1 MKRNWITLGFFL
13 VGFGLPLVAQEPKA
27 VPPAFEKAPDTDGG
41 ATVVDPFDPDAKA
54 PKMIQVQVEYIELSH
69 ESLTKL
75 LFLAEPK
82 STDATPLREQL
93 QELVAKNE
101 AKVLETQIVVCKSG
115 QKATTE
121 SLHEF
126 IYPTEYD
133 PPLKEKL
140 EDKLKAQTG
149 GSFPSNPSTPT
160 AFDTRNVGCNLEVE
174 PTLSDDNKI
183 IDLRLVPEVLWHTGD
198 SIWLE
203 TKDTLG
209 NVSKVK
215 MPDFY
220 VIRAN
225 TSVICISGQ
234 YMLISVQSP
243 KDAQGDT
250 DMTRKVV
257 VLVKCD
263 VLSVK

>member
-1 MKRNWITLGFFL
+1 M
-13 VGFGLPLVAQEPKA
+13 VAQEPDT
-27 VPPAFEKAPDTDGG
+27 VPLAFEKAPGTDGG
-41 ATVVDPFDPDAKA
+41 ATEADPFDPVANA

-69 ESLTKL
+69 ELLTKL

-82 STDATPLREQL
+82 STDAMPLRRQL

-126 IYPTEYD
+126 IYPTEYEPASGSKPD
-133 PPLKEKL
+133 EKPKALPL
-140 EDKLKAQTG
+140 T
-149 GSFPSNPSTPT
+149 SFPYNPATPT
-160 AFDTRNVGCNLEVE
+160 AFDTRNVGSNLEVE
-174 PTLSDDNKI
+174 PTLSEDSNI
-183 IDLRLVPEVLWHTGD
+183 IDVRITPEILWHTGD
-198 SIWLE
+198 TTWQE
-203 TKDTLG
+203 TKDALG

-220 VIRAN
+220 VIRAS
-225 TSVICISGQ
+225 TAVICISGQ

-243 KDAQGDT
+243 KDTQGDA

-257 VLVKCD
+257 VLMKCD

>member
-1 MKRNWITLGFFL
+1 MKRNWLTLGFLL
-13 VGFGLPLVAQEPKA
+13 VGFGSPLLAQEPEA
-27 VPPAFEKAPDTDGG
+27 VPPAFAKAPDTDGS
-41 ATVVDPFDPDAKA
+41 ATEVDPFDPDTKA

-69 ESLTKL
+69 ELLTKL

-82 STDATPLREQL
+82 SSDATPLRKQL

-101 AKVLETQIVVCKSG
+101 AKVMETQIVVCKSG

-121 SLHEF
+121 SLHEVV
-126 IYPTEYD
+126 YPTEYV
-133 PPLKEKL
+133 PPSEGKPDEKP
-140 EDKLKAQTG
+140 KAPAF
-149 GSFPSNPSTPT
+149 GSFPYNPATPT
-160 AFDTRNVGCNLEVE
+160 AFDTRNVGPTLEVE
-174 PTLSDDNKI
+174 PTLSEDNRI
-183 IDLRLVPEVLWHTGD
+183 IDVRLVPEVLWHTGD
-198 SIWLE
+198 TVWQE
-203 TKDTLG
+203 YKDTLG

-225 TSVICISGQ
+225 TAVTCLGGQ
-234 YMLISVQSP
+234 YTLISVQSP
-243 KDAQGDT
+243 KDAQGDA